1 MTANAQKG
9 LVIVPTYNEAGNIAE
24 LILKIYQ
31 QGLGLDILVIDD
43 NSPDGTG
50 RIAEELA
57 SEAPVKVM
65 RRKGKLGIGSA
76 HKDGFRYAME
86 QGYYWAI
93 TMDADFSHS
102 PEVLPQLLA
111 GTSTADVV
119 IGSRYIPGGGLA
131 GWSWPRRLLTHTA
144 HWMTQRLLGI
154 PYDCTG
160 GFRLYPVSVLRQIRF
175 DEIRSE
181 GYAFLIEMIDHVHRK
196 GLSVHQ
202 IPIVINSRDK
212 GQSKIS
218 RREVFRAVKTLLRL
232 SVKRGM
238 NGAH

>member
-1 MTANAQKG
+1 V
-9 LVIVPTYNEAGNIAE
+9 VIIPTYNEAGNIE
-24 LILKIYQ
+24 DLIRQIHR

-50 RIAEELA
+50 RIAEALA
-57 SEAPVKVM
+57 AEAPVKVM

-86 QGYYWAI
+86 HDYDWAI

-102 PEVLPQLLA
+102 PEVLPSLLA
-111 GTSTADVV
+111 GASAADVV

-144 HWMTQRLLGI
+144 HSLTGLLLGI

-160 GFRLYPVSVLRQIRF
+160 GFRLYPVSALRQIRF
-175 DEIRSE
+175 DQIRSE
-181 GYAFLIEMIDHVHRK
+181 GYAFLIEMIDLVHRK

-218 RREVFRAVKTLLRL
+218 RREILRAVKTLLRL
-232 SVKRGM
+232 SVHRSM